1 MPYTYV
7 IQNRRENCRMQVLL
21 DCRSQQ
27 RRQWL
32 GEVPKNEADASP
44 WPWFLKETDRNW
56 GTRHSELKGRR
67 SCFCD
72 AVQRFPNL
80 MHRSILCSFAN
91 CIRLPM
97 FCLQFAGLDL
107 AILSLTISCQS
118 EVSCA
123 VPVQRNAYKRQKAM
137 QFMSCRK
144 HIPDPLLYTNGE
156 KCHIKRLGLR
166 KMCFINRA
174 PLMDRYWGR
183 ASALKVLQP
192 FDRP

>member
-1 MPYTYV
+1 MAMV
-7 IQNRRENCRMQVLL
+7 SKGDGQK
-21 DCRSQQ
+21 
-27 RRQWL
+27 L
-32 GEVPKNEADASP
+32 GH
-44 WPWFLKETDRNW
+44 ETLRAE
-56 GTRHSELKGRR
+56 RKKL
-67 SCFCD
+67 FCD

-137 QFMSCRK
+137 QFMSCRNTSP
-144 HIPDPLLYTNGE
+144 I
-156 KCHIKRLGLR
+156 R
-166 KMCFINRA
+166 CFT
-174 PLMDRYWGR
+174 PTGK
-183 ASALKVLQP
+183 SATSSGWDCERCVSLTGHL
-192 FDRP
+192 